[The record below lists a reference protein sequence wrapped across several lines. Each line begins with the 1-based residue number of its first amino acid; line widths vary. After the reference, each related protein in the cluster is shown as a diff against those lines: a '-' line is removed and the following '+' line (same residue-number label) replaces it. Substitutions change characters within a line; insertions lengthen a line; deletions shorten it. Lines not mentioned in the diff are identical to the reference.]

1 MNVPSGPVN
10 GEIQLNVRVSVS
22 SVPVSVVEART
33 PHDRASLQVPEI
45 IQLGQPP
52 SQTLAV
58 QRKLAD
64 IATNGGELQVNC
76 RVVPSAVPVSGV
88 VASVHARESL
98 QLRVHTGQLLLFQ
111 LPKASHMRLVSA
123 PAKPIS
129 HV

>member
-1 MNVPSGPVN
+1 M
-10 GEIQLNVRVSVS
+10 
-22 SVPVSVVEART
+22 EARGS
-33 PHDRASLQVPEI
+33 HDRASLQVPVI
-45 IQLGQPP
+45 TQIGQPP

-58 QRKLAD
+58 QVKLED
-64 IATNGGELQVNC
+64 VATNGGELQVNF
-76 RVVPSAVPVSGV
+76 RVVPSVVPVSKV

-111 LPKASHMRLVSA
+111 LPVASHMRLVSA